1 MSTTTQDIN
10 RRSIENWPSGRLL
23 DYAEE
28 HVGDRDLLAD
38 IHEVL
43 IRRGVDV
50 ATAAAKRVQALLDR
64 GRDGVA
70 ADVPVGV
77 PDEGRAELAAL
88 KARLEQAE
96 RRIREAEARAATAE
110 RALATEALPSRGG
123 GLLRRVHLAETAP
136 TWLVD
141 AARRAFRLRFHPDRF
156 ADPVMK
162 ARAEETFKEAE
173 ETFRQ
178 IAANGQ

>member
-1 MSTTTQDIN
+1 MSRAFVKEDGPDNEPLPDLPISPHPNYVTMRGLRALQD
-10 RRSIENWPSGRLL
+10 RL
-23 DYAEE
+23 
-28 HVGDRDLLAD
+28 
-38 IHEVL
+38 
-43 IRRGVDV
+43 
-50 ATAAAKRVQALLDR
+50 AAAQ
-64 GRDGVA
+64 
-70 ADVPVGV
+70 
-77 PDEGRAELAAL
+77 AELAAL